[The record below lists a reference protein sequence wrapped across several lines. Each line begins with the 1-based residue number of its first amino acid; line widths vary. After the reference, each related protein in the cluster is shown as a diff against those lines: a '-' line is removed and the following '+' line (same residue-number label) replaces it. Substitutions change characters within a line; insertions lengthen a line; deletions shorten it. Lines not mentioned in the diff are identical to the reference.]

1 MARIGVIIGS
11 VREGARVSEPI
22 AKWVAKS
29 LEGKAEAEIVDLKD
43 YPLSFM
49 DEGGS
54 PRYNPERKPKL
65 ATQKWLDKIAEF
77 DGYVVVT
84 PEYNRA
90 TSAVLKNAID
100 HVDYQMDNKPVA
112 LVGHGSSG
120 GAQAIATLRI
130 TFPGI
135 GVPTLPTA
143 VFLQNTIVENIS
155 ESGELATEVAS
166 EPFGPQVQLDGM
178 VDSLLAYTEA
188 LKTLR

>member
-1 MARIGVIIGS
+1 MSRIAVIIGS
-11 VREGARVSEPI
+11 VREGQRVSEPI
-22 AKWVAKS
+22 AKWIAHS
-29 LEGKAEAEIVDLKD
+29 FEGKAEVEVVDLKN
-43 YPLSFM
+43 YPLSLF

-54 PRYNPERKPKL
+54 PRYNTERKPSP
-65 ATQKWLDKIAEF
+65 ATQKWLDKIAQF

-84 PEYNRA
+84 PEYNRS

-120 GAQAIATLRI
+120 GAQAIATLRLV
-130 TFPGI
+130 FPGI

-143 VFLQNTIVENIS
+143 VFLDNSIAQKIQEN
-155 ESGELATEVAS
+155 GELDEELAS
-166 EPFGPQVQLDGM
+166 QPYGPQIQIDGLI
-178 VDSLLAYTEA
+178 DSLLKYTEA

>member
-1 MARIGVIIGS
+1 MTKIAVVIGS
-11 VREGARVSEPI
+11 VRDGARVSEPI
-22 AKWVAKS
+22 AKWAAKS
-29 LEGKAEAEIVDLKD
+29 LAGKAEAEIIDLKD

-54 PRYNPERKPKL
+54 PRYNPERQPKP
-65 ATQKWLDKIAEF
+65 ATQKWLDKIEQF
-77 DGYVVVT
+77 DGYIFVT
-84 PEYNRA
+84 PEYNRS

-130 TFPGI
+130 TLPGI

-143 VFLQNTIVENIS
+143 VFLQNSIAEQIG
-155 ESGELATEVAS
+155 ESGELAQEVAS
-166 EPFGPQVQLDGM
+166 EPFGPQVQIDGLI
-178 VDSLLAYTEA
+178 DSLLKYAEA
-188 LKTLR
+188 LKTIS